1 MAPSFDGGEDFIW
14 AGGPDEG
21 LRIEVG
27 LVDEAKDGGLQ
38 LGDGSEDA
46 ALETPAREL
55 GEEALYRIEPGGRGR
70 GEVEG
75 PAGMTSEP
83 IAHIRVLVGGV
94 IVDDGMD
101 RHSFRHAAIDGGEE
115 TDELL
120 MAMALHAAPDDL
132 AFQDVERGKQG
143 RGAMPLV
150 VMVIVAPRPFFIGK
164 PG

>member
-1 MAPSFDGGEDFIW
+1 MAPSFDGGENFIW

-70 GEVEG
+70 GEMEG
-75 PAGMTSEP
+75 PARTARQPGQDLGMF
-83 IAHIRVLVGGV
+83 VGGV
-94 IVDDGMD
+94 VVEHDVD
-101 RHSFRHAAIDGGEE
+101 
-115 TDELL
+115 
-120 MAMALHAAPDDL
+120 
-132 AFQDVERGKQG
+132 
-143 RGAMPLV
+143 
-150 VMVIVAPRPFFIGK
+150 
-164 PG
+164 